1 MVKLTNIT
9 LNGTVMSCDYYP
21 EHTQLKG
28 HIVYDMDKD
37 EMVEFTP
44 SQYPANIEMYS
55 SQVIGKM
62 CMLYRNKGDIPF
74 EAYSV
79 WY

>member
-9 LNGTVMSCDYYP
+9 LNGAVMSCDYYP

-28 HIVYDMDKD
+28 HIVYDMEKD
-37 EMVEFTP
+37 EMIELIP

-55 SQVIGKM
+55 AQVIGKM
-62 CMLYRNKGDIPF
+62 CMLYRSKENIPI
-74 EAYSV
+74 ETYSV